1 MILNFYQTPL
11 GFTVQQT
18 NLCWEGAQSALI
30 GNADDKRQIT
40 GTVCVNNSGKFL
52 LVQLI
57 YLSVTDRCH
66 PKVKFHDS
74 SHITHTSNHW
84 SNEPIV
90 IDYLSNIIFPYLEK
104 KRKDLKLEKNPKALP
119 TFHVFKGQPRST
131 VNELI
136 RKNDIVVIHV
146 PDKHTNALQTL
157 DILVNNSPKCYLSVS
172 WAIE

>member
-57 YLSVTDRCH
+57 YLSVTGRCH
-66 PKVKFHDS
+66 LKFHDS

-172 WAIE
+172 WAVE